1 MDKIRIYDIAEQD
14 NAAGKTI
21 HLILELTHDGTPAL
35 TAYRRVVI
43 EVERQLNKPRTRHT
57 APPTKKGK
65 GLIPIS
71 PLLTHYIIIK
81 PKSYY
86 NIKYGFACFNIT
98 KIEQGHSAGN
108 TDI

>member
-1 MDKIRIYDIAEQD
+1 MTTEQATD
-14 NAAGKTI
+14 
-21 HLILELTHDGTPAL
+21 ETHRSAH
-35 TAYRRVVI
+35 
-43 EVERQLNKPRTRHT
+43 E
-57 APPTKKGK
+57 KGK

-98 KIEQGHSAGN
+98 KI
-108 TDI
+108 